1 MAIDRAETV
10 DIDNIQPFV
19 LGVPARRV
27 ILQGSCPMKFLLAVI
42 RHVHF
47 FIGISTPP
55 PDQEKFLLA
64 VWLGIIAL
72 LVGGFLFLLYLPA
85 LLRG

>member
-1 MAIDRAETV
+1 
-10 DIDNIQPFV
+10 
-19 LGVPARRV
+19 
-27 ILQGSCPMKFLLAVI
+27 MKFLLAVI